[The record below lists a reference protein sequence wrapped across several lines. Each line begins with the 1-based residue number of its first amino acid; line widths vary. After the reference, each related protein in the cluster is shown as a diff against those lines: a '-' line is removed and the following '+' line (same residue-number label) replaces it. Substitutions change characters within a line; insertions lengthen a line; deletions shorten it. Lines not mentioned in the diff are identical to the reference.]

1 MKKNI
6 ILFFAFMIISAVLL
20 YIKAEHQS
28 YTGSRISL
36 VVSGIDTAGK
46 IEKSDILLVLL
57 SFLFLPK
64 IIYEIFRHNFKNI
77 RKNRVLMLFLITLY
91 FYLGELLAVI
101 EFYYNNRRIVN
112 FFGLKKEMILGNA
125 LFSMVSPVNFFI
137 MIMVTAIF
145 LFMARNKE

>member
-1 MKKNI
+1 
-6 ILFFAFMIISAVLL
+6 MIISGVLL

-57 SFLFLPK
+57 SFLFLLK

-112 FFGLKKEMILGNA
+112 FFGLKKEMIPGNA